1 MQSFLESFNRI
12 IGSINNSYH
21 KAALKFSL
29 SDSEL
34 SILYV
39 LNVHG
44 DSCSQS
50 TLYKESGITKT
61 TVNSSVKRMEKE
73 NILVVTAGKGR
84 NTCICLTDK
93 GKSLVENTVYKIIQI
108 ENDIYRNWTEPQ
120 REEFIA
126 RNEDYASKLS
136 EAVDKLEPIK

>member
-61 TVNSSVKRMEKE
+61 TVNSSVKRMEKK
-73 NILVVTAGKGR
+73 IFLLSQQAKDV
-84 NTCICLTDK
+84 IP
-93 GKSLVENTVYKIIQI
+93 VYVSQTKVSPLLKIRYI
-108 ENDIYRNWTEPQ
+108 
-120 REEFIA
+120 
-126 RNEDYASKLS
+126 KLS
-136 EAVDKLEPIK
+136 GLKMTYIGTGQNPREKNLSQEMKTMPVNFQKL

>member
-44 DSCSQS
+44 DS
-50 TLYKESGITKT
+50 L
-61 TVNSSVKRMEKE
+61 
-73 NILVVTAGKGR
+73 
-84 NTCICLTDK
+84 
-93 GKSLVENTVYKIIQI
+93 SLIHI
-108 ENDIYRNWTEPQ
+108 
-120 REEFIA
+120 
-126 RNEDYASKLS
+126 
-136 EAVDKLEPIK
+136 